1 MRAGGQRWRD
11 EGGMVLMLSL
21 MVMVVLSL
29 LGAAL
34 LTMSG
39 SETFVSYRTV
49 YREGAF
55 YSAEGGI
62 HIGLDQISANTFT
75 STVAI
80 PSTPIGGNYR
90 YRSGPRVD
98 PGTMSVC
105 GAKMWNDGKKFFF
118 CGTRPGPGYS
128 IAVGTGYNPA
138 GYVFYTYQINVTG
151 TGPRNAQREIE
162 VLDAFGPVPE

>member
-21 MVMVVLSL
+21 MAMVVLSL

-39 SETFVSYRTV
+39 SETFVSFRSV

-55 YSAEGGI
+55 YAAEGGI
-62 HIGLDQISANTFT
+62 HIGLDQLSGNTVT
-75 STVAI
+75 STQAI
-80 PSTPIGGNYR
+80 PLTTIGGNYT
-90 YRSGPRVD
+90 YRSGRLSD
-98 PGTMSVC
+98 PGPQPLQFV
-105 GAKMWNDGKKFFF
+105 
-118 CGTRPGPGYS
+118 GTKPGTGYS

-138 GYVFYTYQINVTG
+138 GYIFYNYQMNVTG
-151 TGPRNAQREIE
+151 TGPRNAQREVE
-162 VLDAFGPVPE
+162 VLAAFGPVPK

>member
-55 YSAEGGI
+55 YAAEGGI
-62 HIGLDQISANTFT
+62 HIGLDQVSGNTVT
-75 STVAI
+75 STQAI
-80 PSTPIGGNYR
+80 PLTTIGGNYT
-90 YRSGPRVD
+90 YRSGRRSDSGPQLFLFV
-98 PGTMSVC
+98 
-105 GAKMWNDGKKFFF
+105 
-118 CGTRPGPGYS
+118 GTRPGTGYS

-138 GYVFYTYQINVTG
+138 GYVFYNYRINVTG
-151 TGPRNAQREIE
+151 TGPRNAQREVE
-162 VLDAFGPVPE
+162 VLAAFGPVPE

>member
-11 EGGMVLMLSL
+11 EGGMVLVLSL
-21 MVMVVLSL
+21 LAMVVLSL
-29 LGAAL
+29 LGVAL

-62 HIGLDQISANTFT
+62 HIGIDQVSANTVT
-75 STVAI
+75 STQAI
-80 PSTPIGGNYR
+80 PLTTIGGNYT
-90 YRSGPRVD
+90 YRSGRRSD
-98 PGTMSVC
+98 PGPQPLQFV
-105 GAKMWNDGKKFFF
+105 
-118 CGTRPGPGYS
+118 GTRPGPGYS

-138 GYVFYTYQINVTG
+138 GYVFYNYQINVTG
-151 TGPRNAQREIE
+151 TGPRNAQREVE
-162 VLDAFGPVPE
+162 VLAAFGPVPE

>member
-11 EGGMVLMLSL
+11 EGGMVLVLSL
-21 MVMVVLSL
+21 LAMVVLSL
-29 LGAAL
+29 LGVAL

-62 HIGLDQISANTFT
+62 HIGLDQVSANTVT
-75 STVAI
+75 STQAI
-80 PSTPIGGNYR
+80 PLTTIGGNYT
-90 YRSGPRVD
+90 YRSGRRSD
-98 PGTMSVC
+98 PGPQPLEFV
-105 GAKMWNDGKKFFF
+105 
-118 CGTRPGPGYS
+118 GTRPGPGYS

-138 GYVFYTYQINVTG
+138 GYVFYNYQINVTG
-151 TGPRNAQREIE
+151 TGPRNAQREVE
-162 VLDAFGPVPE
+162 VLAAFGPVPE